1 MRKKGGDPS
10 LSQQVLTTLPLS
22 QQLKTTSRHSQPAFP
37 LADVSHLTES
47 GKHLVR
53 KSVPDFRTHSA
64 HTRSK
69 TSNRSVP
76 LKKQYRSVPSKIQ
89 YRSAPSKIQ
98 YQSVQLKTTSEFEY
112 GKIDIYLNNREFSY
126 IILSNLLSNLE
137 EILREVNHRQQLEN
151 SKNNNPGQNGG
162 ENTQIQYNIYSD
174 KEQSLTNMYL
184 ILDNFHDFAFKNDAD
199 KFFNFVEIQKKF
211 TNTHILG
218 SLHTFENKM
227 FLRKLSDYRQSN
239 PLNCI
244 IGENIFKNYN
254 SIKQIPIDGH
264 VFVDTVPVALG
275 HIYQQNQITRTIA
288 TIYDPSPCQQ
298 GTSENLDLQRQINF
312 FNEAI
317 IYLKNI
323 YSDLKDVGIILQEIN
338 NNNFTFNISYKG
350 ETIAH
355 TFEVGTS
362 GIFSIDK
369 IWNVVTQAEVPEV
382 LEKLKKQFN
391 NKDIFNSFMLMM
403 KALGDFSQLYFAFK
417 FKVVPNSTNLLTTV
431 DKWLFTIALH
441 CNMKKV
447 FENEECFLL
456 LGTGNTVDAKCEQ
469 LDTEKPKTQ
478 SDKDE
483 ENRKS
488 TGSKILIYNNKDF
501 FKNKTL
507 KNILEKMYSHR
518 SDISIKIY
526 DEISQENFQ
535 LPMLPPKKRLKQIE
549 LIINK
554 QNYVATYEDIVYL
567 NQKATLP
574 RDIDKMILKYTEI
587 REIFDF
593 IINTHSN
600 TGDSM
605 LKKDEDIRNQMNLI
619 QENLLQAFSLKRKS
633 TLTLVHDIKH
643 IIDEIFDEIRFQI
656 TKLDNLVKKMEG
668 LDIRDKNIT
677 DKILFEK
684 NKYQDFQKEVEDLKN
699 FFSGL
704 DQQSQG
710 RKRIQTSNN
719 FKGGSQN
726 TLISLD
732 NLFKLFEVTKI

>member
-1 MRKKGGDPS
+1 MTKKKGGETS
-10 LSQQVLTTLPLS
+10 SRQLLKTLSRPVPFHSVSSKTPYHS
-22 QQLKTTSRHSQPAFP
+22 MQLKS
-37 LADVSHLTES
+37 
-47 GKHLVR
+47 
-53 KSVPDFRTHSA
+53 
-64 HTRSK
+64 
-69 TSNRSVP
+69 
-76 LKKQYRSVPSKIQ
+76 
-89 YRSAPSKIQ
+89 
-98 YQSVQLKTTSEFEY
+98 TSEFEY

-137 EILREVNHRQQLEN
+137 EILQEKITEN

-211 TNTHILG
+211 TDTHILG

-254 SIKQIPIDGH
+254 SIKQIPIDGR

-298 GTSENLDLQRQINF
+298 GTSENLDLQIQINL

-338 NNNFTFNISYKG
+338 NNNNFTFNISYKG
-350 ETIAH
+350 ETIVY

-369 IWNVVTQAEVPEV
+369 IWNVVTQTEVPEV
-382 LEKLKKQFN
+382 LKNLKKQFDN
-391 NKDIFNSFMLMM
+391 DNIFNSFMLMM

-417 FKVVPNSTNLLTTV
+417 FKEVPNSINLLTTV

-469 LDTEKPKTQ
+469 LDTEKP
-478 SDKDE
+478 DKDE

-518 SDISIKIY
+518 SDISINIY
-526 DEISQENFQ
+526 EIPQENSQ

-554 QNYVATYEDIVYL
+554 QKYVATYEDIVYL

-600 TGDSM
+600 TGESNRE
-605 LKKDEDIRNQMNLI
+605 KDEYIETQMKNILG
-619 QENLLQAFSLKRKS
+619 LLQTAFNPEKRS
-633 TLTLVHDIKH
+633 TMTLENDIKD
-643 IIDEIFDEIRFQI
+643 IISEILNEIVNQI
-656 TKLDNLVKKMEG
+656 RKLNELRTNNMITEHTNLQDILDKEIKKYENFKNQINDFNNFTIGIDVYNKRSRTQTTTQSTTPRSRSKRSTTTKL
-668 LDIRDKNIT
+668 
-677 DKILFEK
+677 
-684 NKYQDFQKEVEDLKN
+684 
-699 FFSGL
+699 
-704 DQQSQG
+704 
-710 RKRIQTSNN
+710 
-719 FKGGSQN
+719 GGSQN
-726 TLISLD
+726 TLISL
-732 NLFKLFEVTKI
+732 NHLFKLFEVTKI